1 MIADHKNMAAYAIG
15 DELYIDKLE
24 EALRE
29 QDLYH
34 VVTLPGGEYI
44 VPFSRK
50 KKQHFLDLP

>member
-1 MIADHKNMAAYAIG
+1 MAAYAIG

-44 VPFSRK
+44 VPFSREK
-50 KKQHFLDLP
+50 TQTFLDLP

>member
-1 MIADHKNMAAYAIG
+1 MAAYAIG

-44 VPFSRK
+44 VPFLGKPPNFFRPSS
-50 KKQHFLDLP
+50 